1 MVMGRGQAYCD
12 FRNCS
17 GAGWFNHRAEAGDF
31 GFSTY
36 NAGGVNEMGRRYI
49 ELRASRFMKTIPQ

>member
-1 MVMGRGQAYCD
+1 MVMGRGQAYYD

-17 GAGWFNHRAEAGDF
+17 GAGWYNHRAEAGDL

-36 NAGGVNEMGRRYI
+36 NAGRVNEIGRRYI
-49 ELRASRFMKTIPQ
+49 ELRASRFMKTIP